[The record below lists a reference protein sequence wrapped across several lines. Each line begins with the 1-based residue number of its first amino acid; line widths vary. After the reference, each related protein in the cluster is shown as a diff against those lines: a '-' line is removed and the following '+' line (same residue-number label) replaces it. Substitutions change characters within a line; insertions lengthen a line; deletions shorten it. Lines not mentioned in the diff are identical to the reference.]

1 MLKRLLGYVLV
12 CASLASLGSC
22 GGKSQE
28 SSAMTR
34 VITIG
39 EVTTA
44 IDSSKDSLIAFDMY
58 ADWCGPCK
66 VLAPTLEKV
75 AIAAKGKVTF
85 FRVNMDQVPEAA
97 QLFGVRGIPFIVFI
111 KNKQVVASYTGVQPE
126 EAYLGAIRQF
136 SGSSSSVDRLGV
148 GKS

>member
-1 MLKRLLGYVLV
+1 MLKRLFGYACLFAVAV
-12 CASLASLGSC
+12 SLGSC
-22 GGKSQE
+22 GGKSKE

-34 VITIG
+34 VLTIG

-44 IDSSKDSLIAFDMY
+44 IDSSKDSLLAFDMY

-66 VLAPTLEKV
+66 MLAPTLEKV

-85 FRVNMDQVPEAA
+85 YRVNMDQIPDAA
-97 QLFGVRGIPFIVFI
+97 QLFGVRGIPFIVFV

-126 EAYLGAIRQF
+126 ETYLGAIRQF
-136 SGSSSSVDRLGV
+136 SGSLPSEGQS
-148 GKS
+148 GKM